1 MNLCQNCGVTSGG
14 DAQFCEQC
22 GASLQAVSP
31 AATVAGQPS
40 AGTPCILL
48 GSHPACDVSL
58 AAGSVSGVHALAW
71 LQAGDLWL
79 ADLASTNGTLANG
92 TPLTLAAPV
101 PPGAVIQLGR
111 AVTVGEAALRHHLQ
125 AGRVGLLVG
134 RDSSSDHVVDQPT
147 VSSRHLLVCPAPE
160 EAVAVVDLG
169 SANGTFIGQAR
180 RPLRGGVLVA
190 KNESLYLG
198 SLRLPLGRLIGA
210 AAVGAPPTAV
220 APAAPAKVNL
230 STQPIL
236 LGRDP
241 SCDVCLALPQVSAR
255 HARLTCQAGGNVLV
269 EDLGSTNGTFVNG
282 ARITQAVLQPGGTLS
297 LGSHPIQVD
306 AAGVVQAQ
314 GVKGSIRLDA
324 MDLVRV
330 VTHRET
336 KQPLTLLDKVSVSI
350 YPSELVGLMGGSGA
364 GKTTMMLSLN
374 GYEKPTSGRVYV
386 NGEDLYANYDRFRGL
401 IGYLPQDDIIHGQLT
416 VAESLYFTARLRL
429 PSDTTEHEIEQRITR
444 VLDQLKLTNQKDQ
457 LIGTTDEKV
466 LSGGQRKRVN
476 LAQELVTDPV
486 LLFLDEPT
494 SGLSSQ
500 DTDDVMDVLRGLADD
515 GHTIVFVLHQ
525 PSREVFGRMD
535 HVLFLAK
542 GGRLAYFGPTSPDSY
557 DYFQVSERKPGEL
570 VKQVQ
575 AKPAQDLQK
584 RYLASE
590 QHRRYVQE
598 RLGQVNSGA
607 AGAPQ
612 QGQTPRARPRQPWL
626 VQLLILLRR
635 FALVKCR
642 NRSNLL
648 FMAMQPLVVGI
659 LTCLVSKGTDN
670 IISGRGIS
678 LFLVCIAAVFFGS
691 FNAARDIVN
700 ERGIYL
706 RERMVSLMVVPY
718 VLSKFIFLGVL
729 GVAQVLILFGIT
741 KLGVELEG
749 STLEYLGILSLTMLA
764 AIAMGL
770 VISAAVRSAQTAN
783 ALVPMILI
791 PQIMLGGVLVRL
803 SPPKGPDLAVLAAPM
818 VSRWSYEALLEIER
832 PALAGTDLE
841 FVNKVPTPGGGFR
854 ISRTTRNAEEVWSE
868 QNMTEKDLTPAR
880 LRTNVGVLL
889 LFIFVLLGLC
899 VALVRFRDPKT

>member
-1 MNLCQNCGVTSGG
+1 MNLCQNCGTASGG

-22 GASLQAVSP
+22 GAPLQAAAPAGLAVS
-31 AATVAGQPS
+31 QPPS
-40 AGTPCILL
+40 GTPCVLI
-48 GSHPACDVSL
+48 GSHPACDVPL
-58 AAGSVSGVHALAW
+58 TAGNVSRVHAVAW
-71 LQAGDLWL
+71 LQAGGLWL
-79 ADLASTNGTLANG
+79 ADLASTNGTLVNG
-92 TPLTLAAPV
+92 TPQAQAGPV
-101 PPGAVIQLGR
+101 PPGAVIQVGP
-111 AVTVGEAALRHHLQ
+111 AVTVGEAPLRQHLQ
-125 AGRVGLLVG
+125 AGRTGLLVG
-134 RDSSSDHVVDQPT
+134 RDSSADHVVNQPT
-147 VSSRHLLVCPAPE
+147 VSSRHLLVCPAPDG
-160 EAVAVVDLG
+160 AVAVVDLG

-180 RPLRGGVLVA
+180 LPLKGGALVD
-190 KNESLYLG
+190 NHESLYLG
-198 SLRLPLGRLIGA
+198 SLRLPLRRLIGA
-210 AAVGAPPTAV
+210 ATTGALPTAV
-220 APAAPAKVNL
+220 VPPSPAKVNL
-230 STQPIL
+230 SNHPIL

-241 SCDVCLALPQVSAR
+241 SCDVCLPLPQVSAQ
-255 HARLTCQAGGNVLV
+255 HARLTNQAGGNVLV

-324 MDLVRV
+324 MEIHRV

-336 KQPLTLLDKVSVSI
+336 KQPLILLDKVSVSI

-374 GYEKPTSGRVYV
+374 GYEKPTSGQVYV

-401 IGYLPQDDIIHGQLT
+401 IGYLPQDDIIHGELT

-429 PSDTTEHEIEQRITR
+429 PSDTTDQEIEQRIAR
-444 VLDQLKLTNQKDQ
+444 VLDQLKLKKQGDQ
-457 LIGTTDEKV
+457 LIGTLEEKV

-494 SGLSSQ
+494 SGLSSK
-500 DTDDVMDVLRGLADD
+500 DTSDVMDVLRGLADD

-535 HVLFLAK
+535 HVLFMAE
-542 GGRLAYFGPTSPDSY
+542 GGRLAYFGPTEPDSY
-557 DYFQVSERKPGEL
+557 DYFKVSERKPEL
-570 VKQVQ
+570 LVDEVE
-575 AKPAQDLQK
+575 AIPAPDLQK
-584 RYLASE
+584 NYLASE

-598 RLGQVNSGA
+598 RLGQVSSGA

-612 QGQTPRARPRQPWL
+612 QGQTPRARPQQPWL
-626 VQLLILLRR
+626 YQLIILLKR

-729 GVAQVLILFGIT
+729 GVAQVLILFGIL

-749 STLEYLGILSLTMLA
+749 STPAYLGILSLTMLA
-764 AIAMGL
+764 SIAMGL

-841 FVNKVPTPGGGFR
+841 FVNKVPKPGGGFR
-854 ISRTTRNAEEVWSE
+854 DNRTTRNAEEVWSK
-868 QNMTEKDLTPAR
+868 QNMTEKDLSTER
-880 LRTNVGVLL
+880 LRINVAVLF

-899 VALVRFRDPKT
+899 MALVRMRDPKT